1 MEDTLDM
8 RDEQWNDAE
17 GQEEGQSQ
25 FEQLLD
31 EYEFDRPKRGKI
43 VEGKIIRI
51 YDDMILVDIG
61 AKRDAIVPRTDLGR
75 LEDEV
80 IEKFSRGDMVPVYI
94 FRTGAGDDDLLVSI
108 NKGLMQEDWDRAKEL
123 AGTDEVV
130 ELRMSGFNKGG
141 GLVDFGR
148 LQGFVPNSHLMEIP
162 RGADRKKM
170 DQIKSTMIGTTIQG
184 KVLEVDQDRSRL
196 VFSEREA
203 QQERRK
209 KRLEELEEGQVLT
222 GKVVNIVNFG
232 AFIDLDGVDGLVHVS
247 ELDWERVDH
256 PSDVLDVG
264 EEIEVEVIDVD
275 VERER
280 ISLSRKARLTNPW
293 EKIVEKYNISDLVE
307 GTVTNVRDYGAFV
320 ELPEGV
326 VGLVHVSEI
335 GFTGS
340 GNPKE
345 LLKPGEPV
353 LVRIIKIEPDKE
365 RISLSMQQVTYDE
378 QINWMSGKLDIDE
391 ERKPLSPMEV
401 AMKQAIKERGGAEES
416 AEAETAAEGETTAE
430 ASEVEAEAAGGETE
444 AAVET
449 EAVEAPADET
459 QAVETE
465 AKSAEVEEAAPE
477 ASESETSTAEVEVE
491 ETAAAAETAAGEAQE
506 LEATAETEAEDEAGS
521 PAAEAKVEE
530 TTAEAEII
538 EEMAAESE
546 EEEETETEDGTET
559 SAAESEVEETTAEV
573 EIVEEMAAESEEEE
587 EAEAED
593 TTETPAAEEATTEVE
608 TAVEAE
614 EDEAAAETEAETEDT
629 GEAPSEEEEPE
640 EEA

>member
-1 MEDTLDM
+1 MSSLVMEDTLDM

-25 FEQLLD
+25 FEQMLD
-31 EYEFDRPKRGKI
+31 DYEFDRPKRGKI

-80 IEKFSRGDMVPVYI
+80 IEKFSRGDVVPVYI

-293 EKIVEKYNISDLVE
+293 EKIVEKYNIGDLTE

-401 AMKQAIKERGGAEES
+401 AMKQAIKERGGADAS
-416 AEAETAAEGETTAE
+416 AEAETATEGETTTEAETTAE
-430 ASEVEAEAAGGETE
+430 ASEVEAEAAGGETG

-449 EAVEAPADET
+449 KAVEAPADEA

-465 AKSAEVEEAAPE
+465 AKSAEVEVAAPE
-477 ASESETSTAEVEVE
+477 ASESEASTAEVEVE
-491 ETAAAAETAAGEAQE
+491 ETTAAAETVEAAAGEAQE
-506 LEATAETEAEDEAGS
+506 LEATAETEAEDGTETPTAEEAG
-521 PAAEAKVEE
+521 EE
-530 TTAEAEII
+530 VTAEAE
-538 EEMAAESE
+538 
-546 EEEETETEDGTET
+546 T
-559 SAAESEVEETTAEV
+559 
-573 EIVEEMAAESEEEE
+573 
-587 EAEAED
+587 
-593 TTETPAAEEATTEVE
+593 
-608 TAVEAE
+608 VEAAAG
-614 EDEAAAETEAETEDT
+614 EAQVLKATAETEAEDETETPTAEEAGEEVTAEAETTAETEEDELAAET
-629 GEAPSEEEEPE
+629 DEDETSEAPSEEDEPE
-640 EEA
+640 GETA